1 LYKTVRER
9 GYVCLQQK
17 RLIPTDEG
25 IRLCDFLTKHFN
37 DVLAVDYTARLEA
50 QLDAV
55 ALGKIT
61 RLDVLREFWSAF
73 QPQLTGAAASA
84 LPPAPAPTP
93 RPLLMHPVED

>member
-1 LYKTVRER
+1 MR
-9 GYVCLQQK
+9 LQQK

-37 DVLAVDYTARLEA
+37 DVLAVDYTARLET

-73 QPQLTGAAASA
+73 QPQLTGAAAA